1 VARRR
6 AAFALALAA
15 TGATMV
21 APPPPL
27 LVWNVSGSAPRGL
40 YAVLP
45 GRAPDKGAMVV
56 ARLPEPV
63 RRLAARRHYLPLG
76 VPVVK
81 RVAASGGDQV
91 CATGSTL
98 FINGKPAGQRLRA
111 DRSGRRLP
119 AWHGCVR
126 LLARQVLLLTPATR
140 SFDGRYFGPTDRADL
155 IGTARL
161 IWRA

>member
-1 VARRR
+1 ML
-6 AAFALALAA
+6 AFALAA
-15 TGATMV
+15 TGATVV

-27 LVWNVSGSAPRGL
+27 LVWNVSASAPRGL

-45 GRAPDKGAMVV
+45 GHAPDKGAMVV

-81 RVAASGGDQV
+81 RVAASEGDQV
-91 CATGSTL
+91 CATGLMLS
-98 FINGKPAGQRLRA
+98 INGRRAAKRLRA
-111 DRSGRRLP
+111 DPSGRPLP
-119 AWHGCVR
+119 DWHGCIR
-126 LLARQVLLLTPATR
+126 LLAHQVLLLSPAAR
-140 SFDGRYFGPTDRADL
+140 SFDGRYFGPTDRADI